1 MADQAD
7 TPVLNPGAARGFPVK
22 WIVAA
27 FAVLL
32 LLGGGGLVL
41 KSGILERTSGEAD
54 GAKAAQA
61 GTAAG
66 TEIGPI
72 YPLDTFIVNLADA
85 QGKKY
90 LKVKLEF
97 ELDNPIVPGEI
108 DQRLP
113 QFRDTI
119 LTVLSSKTFEDI
131 RQLEGKYQLRAEIMT
146 MLNRFL
152 TSGKITNVYFTEFIV
167 Q

>member
-1 MADQAD
+1 MSKKLIVILAVVG
-7 TPVLNPGAARGFPVK
+7 VLILGMMGAGFFVIWTKVANMNPGA
-22 WIVAA
+22 
-27 FAVLL
+27 
-32 LLGGGGLVL
+32 
-41 KSGILERTSGEAD
+41 TSAEASIQEEQEETPED
-54 GAKAAQA
+54 
-61 GTAAG
+61 T
-66 TEIGPI
+66 IGVT
-72 YPLDTFIVNLADA
+72 YPLDTFIVNLADS

-90 LKVKLEF
+90 LKIKVEF
-97 ELDNPIVPGEI
+97 ELDNPVVPGEI

-146 MLNRFL
+146 MLNQFL
-152 TSGKITNVYFTEFIV
+152 KSGKITNVYFTEFIV